1 MGKRVLR
8 LFERRIIIVMKIV
21 MIMIVKMITTI
32 ITIVL
37 TWRII
42 MTMITLTK
50 MRIT

>member
-21 MIMIVKMITTI
+21 MMVTTI

-37 TWRII
+37 TWRITMI
-42 MTMITLTK
+42 MITLTK